1 MNRAKHYHEI
11 ANALA
16 LIGVIGILCT
26 AFFLEF
32 YDGTLP
38 CPLCYLQRVAFV
50 AVGITLMMNLSIG
63 PRPAHYGL
71 LIFSSLLGLLMALRQ
86 VSLHLL
92 PGQAGY
98 GEPVFGIHLYTW
110 SALAFVAYLLF
121 AAFSLM
127 FDKSFEKPRNSS
139 LNQVLG
145 FFLLLVIVMNLVLAL
160 LECGFMPC
168 PDNPTSYR
176 LLSMVLL

>member
-1 MNRAKHYHEI
+1 MNRAKRYHEW
-11 ANALA
+11 ANAIA
-16 LIGVIGILCT
+16 LIGVILILCV
-26 AFFLEF
+26 AFFFEF

-50 AVGITLMMNLSIG
+50 AVGIALMMNLAIG

-71 LIFSSLLGLLMALRQ
+71 LIFSSLLGLLIALRQ

-92 PGQAGY
+92 PGDAGY
-98 GEPVFGIHLYTW
+98 GAPVFGIHLYTW
-110 SALAFVAYLLF
+110 SALGFVAYLLF
-121 AAFSLM
+121 AAFCLM
-127 FDKSFEKPRNSS
+127 FDKSFEKTKDSS
-139 LNQVLG
+139 FKQLLG
-145 FFLLLVIVMNLVLAL
+145 FFLLLVIAMNLVLAL

>member
-1 MNRAKHYHEI
+1 MNRTKYYHEL
-11 ANALA
+11 ANILA
-16 LIGVIGILCT
+16 LIGVICILCL
-26 AFFLEF
+26 ALFFEF
-32 YDGTLP
+32 YEGTLP

-50 AVGITLMMNLSIG
+50 AVGISLMMNLSIG

-71 LIFSSLLGLLMALRQ
+71 LIFSSLLGLLIALRQ

-92 PGQAGY
+92 PGDAGY
-98 GEPVFGIHLYTW
+98 GAPVFGIHLYTW
-110 SALAFVAYLLF
+110 SALGFVAYLLF

-127 FDKSFEKPRNSS
+127 FDKSFEKPKHSS
-139 LNQVLG
+139 LNHIIG
-145 FFLLLVIVMNLVLAL
+145 FFLLLVIAMNLVLAL

-176 LLSMVLL
+176 LLSMLL